1 MRSSLRPS
9 RACWNGSSFNTPQPH
24 GCVYIEHHYTRTE
37 HRPIFYALQRAGK
50 ARYKYAECN
59 RQAPVCFCFLGWFFG
74 GFDGFLYALIIF
86 VVTDYFTGILAA
98 GIRKELSSEVG
109 FKGIAKKVCI
119 FLLVGVAKV
128 IDTQVLQNGAAIRTA
143 VIFFYLSNEG
153 LSILENSAVIGIPI
167 PEKLKDMLIQL
178 TNEKHIPEKDDE
190 KEG

>member
-1 MRSSLRPS
+1 MQNVIDKLQF
-9 RACWNGSSFNTPQPH
+9 AFA
-24 GCVYIEHHYTRTE
+24 
-37 HRPIFYALQRAGK
+37 ALGG
-50 ARYKYAECN
+50 
-59 RQAPVCFCFLGWFFG
+59 FLGWFFG

-98 GIRKELSSEVG
+98 GIRKELSVMCAISDKKLSSEVG

-119 FLLVGVAKV
+119 FLLVGMANV

-178 TNEKHIPEKDDE
+178 TNEKHVPEKNDE

>member
-1 MRSSLRPS
+1 MQNVIDKLQF
-9 RACWNGSSFNTPQPH
+9 AFA
-24 GCVYIEHHYTRTE
+24 
-37 HRPIFYALQRAGK
+37 ALGG
-50 ARYKYAECN
+50 
-59 RQAPVCFCFLGWFFG
+59 FLGWFFG

-109 FKGIAKKVCI
+109 FKGIGI
-119 FLLVGVAKV
+119 FLLVGVANV

-178 TNEKHIPEKDDE
+178 TNEKHVPEKDDE
-190 KEG
+190 KGE

>member
-1 MRSSLRPS
+1 MQNVIDKLQF
-9 RACWNGSSFNTPQPH
+9 AFA
-24 GCVYIEHHYTRTE
+24 
-37 HRPIFYALQRAGK
+37 ALGG
-50 ARYKYAECN
+50 
-59 RQAPVCFCFLGWFFG
+59 FLGWFFG

-119 FLLVGVAKV
+119 FLLVGVANV

-153 LSILENSAVIGIPI
+153 VSLLENAAHLGLPVPA
-167 PEKLKDMLIQL
+167 KLKDILAQL
-178 TNEKHIPEKDDE
+178 HKKGDNDNESA
-190 KEG
+190 